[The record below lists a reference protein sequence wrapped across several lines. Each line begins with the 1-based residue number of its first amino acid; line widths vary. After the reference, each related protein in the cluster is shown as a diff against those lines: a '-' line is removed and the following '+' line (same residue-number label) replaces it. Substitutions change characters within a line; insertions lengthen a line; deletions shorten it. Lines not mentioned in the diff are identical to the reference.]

1 MRARFLGVAQ
11 EVTPR
16 VEKVTLMVRPY
27 KGIYPKIA
35 ASAYVDQASQ
45 VIGDVTLGER
55 ASIWPSA
62 VARGDVNRIEIGDD
76 SNIQDGSVL
85 HGELDKYPVI
95 IGKRVTVG
103 HMVCLHGCVV
113 EDDCLIG
120 IGAIVLNG
128 AKIGHGS
135 VIAAGA
141 LVAEGVEIPPESM
154 VMGVPAKVRRQVTET
169 EQARFRENAQRYI
182 RYRQEYR
189 DDPVS

>member
-1 MRARFLGVAQ
+1 MI
-11 EVTPR
+11 
-16 VEKVTLMVRPY
+16 RPN

-35 ASAYVDQASQ
+35 PTAYVDQAAQ
-45 VIGDVTLGER
+45 VIGDVTMGDR
-55 ASIWPSA
+55 SSIWPCA

-76 SNIQDGSVL
+76 TNIQDGSVL
-85 HGELDKYPVI
+85 HGELDKYPVL
-95 IGKRVTVG
+95 IGNRVTVG

-128 AKIGHGS
+128 AKIGRGS
-135 VIAAGA
+135 VVAAGA
-141 LVAEGVEIPPESM
+141 LVPEEMEVPPESM
-154 VMGVPAKVRRQVTET
+154 VMGVPAKVRRQVTE
-169 EQARFRENAQRYI
+169 EEKLRFRENAQRYI